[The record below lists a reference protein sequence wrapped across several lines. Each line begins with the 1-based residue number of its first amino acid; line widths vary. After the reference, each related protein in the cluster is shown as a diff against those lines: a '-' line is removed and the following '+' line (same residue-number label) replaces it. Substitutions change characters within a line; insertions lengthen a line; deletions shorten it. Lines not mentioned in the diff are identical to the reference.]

1 MHEFA
6 IAQDIV
12 SSLEKELEKDL
23 KMITS
28 IEIEAGAFAG
38 IVSDSLIFGLE
49 TILAEKEIRDVEVVI
64 NLTEAE
70 AVCTCGEVYKLKD
83 VFELCPRCGSASRE
97 MKGGTELSVK
107 SVHLKE
113 N

>member
-12 SSLEKELEKDL
+12 SSLEQQLKEDL
-23 KMITS
+23 NMITS

-38 IVSDSLIFGLE
+38 IVSDSLVFGLE
-49 TILAEKEIRDVEVVI
+49 TFLAEKEIRDVDVMIRQV
-64 NLTEAE
+64 EAE
-70 AVCTCGEVYKLKD
+70 AVCTCGTVYKLKD
-83 VFELCPRCGSASRE
+83 VFELCPQCGSAARE
-97 MKGGTELSVK
+97 MKNGTDLSVK